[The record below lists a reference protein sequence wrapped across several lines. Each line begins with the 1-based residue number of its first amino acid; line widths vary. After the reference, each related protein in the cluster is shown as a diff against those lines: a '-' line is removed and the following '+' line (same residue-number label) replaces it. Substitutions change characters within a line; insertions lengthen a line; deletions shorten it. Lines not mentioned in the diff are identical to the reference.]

1 MSIEKAKKNYKNI
14 TDVLYS
20 RRIVDKLRDLN
31 YFLYRK
37 LLIPFVS
44 VADKKFFFIVG
55 SYNSG
60 TSLLNYLLGLHDEI
74 SSLATEGASLT
85 SCLCGPESLGWNR
98 MWHMCRDKLE
108 IVRLDKKPSAEL
120 VKKEWGFW
128 FDKSKRYWL
137 EKSIINS
144 LNIDWF
150 EENFGHPY
158 FIWIVR
164 NGYAVS
170 EGIQRRT
177 QGKGKHPERFK
188 EGYPIELCAQQWL
201 VSNEVI
207 ERKLSFVQN
216 FLKVTYEDLT
226 ENPVDTLGLIL
237 EWLPVEK
244 KEVHR
249 PGKFTFQKQTRRIQ
263 NLNQNSIKRL
273 SRAQISCINSV
284 IGPMLIHHGYEL
296 IEVVS

>member
-1 MSIEKAKKNYKNI
+1 MSIEKAKENYKNI
-14 TDVLYS
+14 TDVFYS
-20 RRIVDKLRDLN
+20 RRIVYKFRGLN

-44 VADKKFFFIVG
+44 IVDKKFFFIVG
-55 SYNSG
+55 CYNSG

-74 SSLATEGASLT
+74 SSLATEGVSLT
-85 SCLCGPESLGWNR
+85 SCLCGPESFGWNR

-108 IVRLDKKPSAEL
+108 IVRLEKKPNAER

-128 FDKSKRYWL
+128 FDKSKRFWL

-150 EENFGHPY
+150 EENFRHPH

-188 EGYPIELCAQQWL
+188 EGYPIELCAQEWV

-216 FLKVTYEDLT
+216 CFKLTYEDLT
-226 ENPVDTLGLIL
+226 EDPGGTLRLIL

-244 KEVHR
+244 KQVNM
-249 PGKFTFQKQTRRIQ
+249 PGKFTFQKQTRKIQ
-263 NLNQNSIKRL
+263 NLNQTSIQRL
-273 SRAQISCINSV
+273 SREQISCINGV
-284 IGPMLIHHGYEL
+284 IGRMLIHHGYEL
-296 IEVVS
+296 IEVDS